1 MNNYE
6 KRTLSK
12 KTAFIEAAL
21 ILFGKQGFT
30 AVSIKDIAALA
41 DVSQVSIYNYFGSKE
56 ALIGECARVI
66 MQDTIALAEE
76 ILASEGT
83 FTQKLERAIQ
93 LCNAEINLSL
103 SKFISKEASKDQ
115 QFLILLINN
124 INSLKKDIYMK
135 YVASGKEAQVIDN
148 AISDEVIQLFIDAI
162 NSLGL
167 TVPEEELEEK
177 QAEIIQLFLY
187 GLIGQGRK

>member
-12 KTAFIEAAL
+12 KTAIIEAAQ

-115 QFLILLINN
+115 QFLILLVNN

-135 YVASGKEAQVIDN
+135 YVAAGKEAQVIDN

-187 GLIGQGRK
+187 GLIGQG

>member
-12 KTAFIEAAL
+12 KTAIIEAAQ

-93 LCNAEINLSL
+93 LCNTEINLSL

-115 QFLILLINN
+115 QFLILLVNN

-135 YVASGKEAQVIDN
+135 YVVAGKEAQVIDN

>member
-1 MNNYE
+1 
-6 KRTLSK
+6 
-12 KTAFIEAAL
+12 AL

-93 LCNAEINLSL
+93 LCNTEINLSL

-115 QFLILLINN
+115 QFLILLVNN

-135 YVASGKEAQVIDN
+135 YVAAGKEAQVIDN

>member
-6 KRTLSK
+6 KRTQK
-12 KTAFIEAAL
+12 KKLAIIQAAL
-21 ILFGKQGFT
+21 TLFGKQGFSD
-30 AVSIKDIAALA
+30 VSIKDIASLA
-41 DVSQVSIYNYFGSKE
+41 AVSQVSIYNYFGSKE
-56 ALIGECARVI
+56 ALVGECAKII
-66 MQDTIALAEE
+66 MRGTIALAEE

-83 FTQKLERAIQ
+83 FTQKLKRAIQ

-115 QFLILLINN
+115 QFLMLLVNN

-135 YVASGKEAQVIDN
+135 YVAAGKEAQVIDN

>member
-12 KTAFIEAAL
+12 KTAIIEAAQ

-115 QFLILLINN
+115 QFLILLVNN

-135 YVASGKEAQVIDN
+135 YVAAGKEAQVIDN

-187 GLIGQGRK
+187 GLIGQSRK

>member
-12 KTAFIEAAL
+12 KTAIIEAAQ

-115 QFLILLINN
+115 QFLILLVNN

-135 YVASGKEAQVIDN
+135 NVAAGKEAQVIDN

>member
-1 MNNYE
+1 
-6 KRTLSK
+6 TLSK
-12 KTAFIEAAL
+12 KTAIIEAAQ

-115 QFLILLINN
+115 Q
-124 INSLKKDIYMK
+124 
-135 YVASGKEAQVIDN
+135 
-148 AISDEVIQLFIDAI
+148 
-162 NSLGL
+162 
-167 TVPEEELEEK
+167 
-177 QAEIIQLFLY
+177 
-187 GLIGQGRK
+187 

>member
-6 KRTLSK
+6 KRTQK
-12 KTAFIEAAL
+12 KKLAIIQAAL
-21 ILFGKQGFT
+21 TLFGKQGFSD
-30 AVSIKDIAALA
+30 VSIKDIASLA
-41 DVSQVSIYNYFGSKE
+41 AVSQVSIYNYFGSKE
-56 ALIGECARVI
+56 ALVGECAKII

-83 FTQKLERAIQ
+83 FTQKLKRAIQ

-115 QFLILLINN
+115 QFLMLLVNN

-135 YVASGKEAQVIDN
+135 YVAAGKEAQVIDN

-162 NSLGL
+162 NGLGL
-167 TVPEEELEEK
+167 TVPEEELAEK

-187 GLIGQGRK
+187 GLIGKAQK

>member
-12 KTAFIEAAL
+12 KTAIIEAAQ

-76 ILASEGT
+76 ILASEGI

-115 QFLILLINN
+115 QFLILLVNN

-135 YVASGKEAQVIDN
+135 YVAAGKEAQVIDN

>member
-12 KTAFIEAAL
+12 KTAIIEAAQ

-115 QFLILLINN
+115 QFLILLVNN

-135 YVASGKEAQVIDN
+135 YVAAGKEAQVIDN

-167 TVPEEELEEK
+167 TVPEEEIEEK

-187 GLIGQGRK
+187 GLIGQGR

>member
-12 KTAFIEAAL
+12 KTAIIEAAL

-56 ALIGECARVI
+56 ALVGECARVI

-93 LCNAEINLSL
+93 LCNTEINLSL

-115 QFLILLINN
+115 QFLILLVNN

-135 YVASGKEAQVIDN
+135 YVAAGKEAQVIDN

>member
-12 KTAFIEAAL
+12 KTAIIEAAQ

-115 QFLILLINN
+115 QFLILLVNN

-135 YVASGKEAQVIDN
+135 YVAAGKEAQVIDN

-167 TVPEEELEEK
+167 TVPEEEIEEK

-187 GLIGQGRK
+187 GMIGQGRK

>member
-12 KTAFIEAAL
+12 KTAIIEAAL

-115 QFLILLINN
+115 QFLILLVNN
-124 INSLKKDIYMK
+124 INSLKKNIYMK
-135 YVASGKEAQVIDN
+135 YVAAGKEAQVIDN

>member
-12 KTAFIEAAL
+12 KTAIIEVAQ

-115 QFLILLINN
+115 QFLILLVNN

-135 YVASGKEAQVIDN
+135 YVAAGKEAQVIDN

-167 TVPEEELEEK
+167 TVPEEEIEEK

>member
-12 KTAFIEAAL
+12 KTAIIEAAL

-66 MQDTIALAEE
+66 MQDTIVLAEE

-93 LCNAEINLSL
+93 LCNTEINLSL

-115 QFLILLINN
+115 QFLILLVNN

-135 YVASGKEAQVIDN
+135 YVAAGKEAQVIDN

>member
-12 KTAFIEAAL
+12 KTAIIEAAQ

-115 QFLILLINN
+115 QFLILLVNN

-135 YVASGKEAQVIDN
+135 YVAAGKEAQVIDN

-167 TVPEEELEEK
+167 TVTEEELEEK

>member
-12 KTAFIEAAL
+12 KTAIIEAAQ

-115 QFLILLINN
+115 QFLILLVNN

-135 YVASGKEAQVIDN
+135 YVAAGKEAQVIDN

-167 TVPEEELEEK
+167 TVPEEEIEEK

-187 GLIGQGRK
+187 GLIGQVRK

>member
-1 MNNYE
+1 M
-6 KRTLSK
+6 K
-12 KTAFIEAAL
+12 KERL
-21 ILFGKQGFT
+21 VRKLRLLRQRQILFGKQGFT

-93 LCNAEINLSL
+93 LCNTEINLSL

-115 QFLILLINN
+115 QFLILLVNN

-135 YVASGKEAQVIDN
+135 YVLAGKEAQVIDN

>member
-6 KRTLSK
+6 KRTQK
-12 KTAFIEAAL
+12 KKLAIIQAAL
-21 ILFGKQGFT
+21 TLFGKQGFSD
-30 AVSIKDIAALA
+30 VSIKDIASLA
-41 DVSQVSIYNYFGSKE
+41 AVSQVSIYNYFGSKE
-56 ALIGECARVI
+56 ALVGECAKII

-115 QFLILLINN
+115 QFLMLLVNN

-135 YVASGKEAQVIDN
+135 YVAAGKEAQVIDN

-167 TVPEEELEEK
+167 TVPEEELAEK

-187 GLIGQGRK
+187 GLIGKAQK

>member
-12 KTAFIEAAL
+12 KTAIIEAAL

-41 DVSQVSIYNYFGSKE
+41 NVSQVSIYNYFGSKE

-93 LCNAEINLSL
+93 LCNTEINLSL

-115 QFLILLINN
+115 QFLILLVNN

-135 YVASGKEAQVIDN
+135 YVAAGKEAQVIDN

>member
-6 KRTLSK
+6 KRTQK
-12 KTAFIEAAL
+12 KKLAIIQAAL
-21 ILFGKQGFT
+21 TLFGKLGFSD
-30 AVSIKDIAALA
+30 VSIKDIAALA

-56 ALIGECARVI
+56 ALVGECARII

-76 ILASEGT
+76 TLASEGT

-103 SKFISKEASKDQ
+103 SKFISKEASKDP
-115 QFLILLINN
+115 QFIKLLVNSINA
-124 INSLKKDIYMK
+124 LKKEIYMK
-135 YVASGKEAQVIDN
+135 YVTAGKKEKVIDN

-162 NSLGL
+162 NGLGH
-167 TVPEEELEEK
+167 TVPEEKLEEK

-187 GLIGQGRK
+187 GLIGKAQK

>member
-1 MNNYE
+1 
-6 KRTLSK
+6 TLSK
-12 KTAFIEAAL
+12 KTAIIEAAL

-115 QFLILLINN
+115 QFLILLVNN

-135 YVASGKEAQVIDN
+135 YVAAGKEAQVIDN

>member
-1 MNNYE
+1 YE

-12 KTAFIEAAL
+12 KTAIIEAAQ

-115 QFLILLINN
+115 QFLILLVNN

-135 YVASGKEAQVIDN
+135 YVAAGKEAQVIDN

>member
-12 KTAFIEAAL
+12 KTAIIEAAL

-56 ALIGECARVI
+56 ALVGECARVI

-115 QFLILLINN
+115 QFLILLVNN

-135 YVASGKEAQVIDN
+135 YVAAGKEAQVIDN

>member
-12 KTAFIEAAL
+12 KTAIIEAAL

-93 LCNAEINLSL
+93 LCNTEINLSL
-103 SKFISKEASKDQ
+103 SKFISKEASKDK
-115 QFLILLINN
+115 QFLILLVNN

-135 YVASGKEAQVIDN
+135 YVAAGKEAQVIDN

>member
-12 KTAFIEAAL
+12 KTAIIEAAQ

-56 ALIGECARVI
+56 ALVGECARVI

-115 QFLILLINN
+115 QFLILLVNN

-135 YVASGKEAQVIDN
+135 YVAAGKEAQVIDN

-187 GLIGQGRK
+187 GLIGQSRK